1 MTFTAAGTRP
11 VRLCGGAATAR
22 RVWAGH
28 ALEDELGCELYL
40 AKLSSKTTQQPVIVL
55 MAIMASIVHVAFE

>member
-1 MTFTAAGTRP
+1 
-11 VRLCGGAATAR
+11 
-22 RVWAGH
+22 
-28 ALEDELGCELYL
+28 LGCELYL